1 MDITANHG
9 IKREREREREKERG
23 LFAVGMLQYQVYS
36 YHLENDDCVV
46 RHYRTI
52 TLMCAFGERP
62 LAAEMLN

>member
-9 IKREREREREKERG
+9 IKRERERERG

-36 YHLENDDCVV
+36 HHLANDDYVV

-62 LAAEMLN
+62 PAAEMLN